1 MVDLRAKP
9 YNLCEEDILWVEST
23 IAAMTDE
30 EKVGQLFWQLTA
42 GISEDY
48 LKDLMEKYHLGGCR
62 YNAMPG
68 KMVLNQNR
76 ILQKYAKIP
85 VFIACNPEQGG
96 NGVCPDGTFVSSQ
109 VKIGATGKTEYAQA
123 MGRVSGAQ
131 IKATGCNMAFAP
143 VVDITYN
150 WECEEVLLRAYG
162 NDPKLVADMGKA
174 YMDGIH
180 ETAGVYSCAKHFP
193 GNGQDYRD
201 AHTSNNINHFGLE
214 DWMASYGHVYQTLID
229 GGLDAIMGGHI
240 MMPTYMQELD
250 PDITM
255 DEMMPA
261 TLCPEIMTGLL
272 RDKLGFNGMVVTDA
286 SHMVAMTNRM
296 KRKDMLPKAINAGC
310 DMFLFFNDPEED
322 FATMLDAYKSGIIS
336 EARMTEALT
345 RILGLKAAKG
355 MHKAANEELCGSD
368 EELDAAL
375 QNPAF
380 KAVAPAISADALT
393 LVKYKDEGVLPLSPE
408 KTKRIMIVNVK
419 GPETPMGKIM
429 AAVMGGKAKKA
440 PVEVLCEKLNEKGFE
455 AFIYESPLDKV
466 MKEMQEG
473 KPFNMNLYF
482 AGKNAISEFVSGM
495 DLVITLFDV
504 ANGHPVF
511 GMSKGGGE
519 IPWYVH
525 EIPVVGI
532 SVNKPT
538 MLADAPMLR
547 TYINTYDSNP
557 DTMDAL
563 VDALLTG
570 PAAFKG
576 TDPIDSYCG
585 MWDTHM

>member
-1 MVDLRAKP
+1 
-9 YNLCEEDILWVEST
+9 
-23 IAAMTDE
+23 
-30 EKVGQLFWQLTA
+30 
-42 GISEDY
+42 
-48 LKDLMEKYHLGGCR
+48 
-62 YNAMPG
+62 
-68 KMVLNQNR
+68 
-76 ILQKYAKIP
+76 
-85 VFIACNPEQGG
+85 
-96 NGVCPDGTFVSSQ
+96 
-109 VKIGATGKTEYAQA
+109 
-123 MGRVSGAQ
+123 
-131 IKATGCNMAFAP
+131 
-143 VVDITYN
+143 
-150 WECEEVLLRAYG
+150 
-162 NDPKLVADMGKA
+162 
-174 YMDGIH
+174 
-180 ETAGVYSCAKHFP
+180 
-193 GNGQDYRD
+193 
-201 AHTSNNINHFGLE
+201 
-214 DWMASYGHVYQTLID
+214 
-229 GGLDAIMGGHI
+229 
-240 MMPTYMQELD
+240 
-250 PDITM
+250 
-255 DEMMPA
+255 
-261 TLCPEIMTGLL
+261 
-272 RDKLGFNGMVVTDA
+272 
-286 SHMVAMTNRM
+286 
-296 KRKDMLPKAINAGC
+296 
-310 DMFLFFNDPEED
+310 
-322 FATMLDAYKSGIIS
+322 
-336 EARMTEALT
+336 
-345 RILGLKAAKG
+345 
-355 MHKAANEELCGSD
+355 MHKVANEELCGSD